1 MESTE
6 IRKRF
11 LEFFQKRGHKIL
23 PSSSLVPLEIG
34 NTQNV
39 LFTTAGMQQFKSYYG
54 APENAIKDFGIKNV
68 TTSQKCVRTGDID
81 EVGDNTHCTFFEMLG
96 NFSFGGYGRKEA
108 IEYAFEFIT
117 KELGLEISYVTYYKG
132 EGIVPKD
139 EESKNIWKS
148 LGISDIREDGKDV
161 FWGPTGLSGPCGP
174 TTEIY
179 CKNANGEDVEIWNIV
194 FNEYFCDGSR
204 EQLDKGEAKL
214 TKSEILGIDTGMG
227 FERLLATV
235 QNKKSIYETDLF
247 SLIFKNINLLRNYS
261 NIGSGFDI
269 YAHESDP
276 DYHEKVKVI
285 RIIADH
291 IRTSVFM
298 IADGVVPSNNQRGYI
313 LRRLLRRAIRYSNI
327 LDFKNNSLFPIAEAV
342 ILKYKEIYIEL
353 EKHLDAIKEEI
364 IKEEIKFKETLE
376 KGTRFLL
383 SEIEQ
388 RNKNKN
394 RKAEIEG
401 GVFKITNDNFNGKWF
416 ASFYQTYGYPF
427 ELAIEELLHKGIKF
441 ENLDKLKN
449 DFNTEME
456 KHQKLSQTASAGMFK
471 GGLANHNEKTVR
483 LHTAH
488 HLLLASLQ
496 EMFGKEVKQR
506 GSNITEERL
515 RMDFTFDR
523 KLTDEEKKK
532 LENSVN
538 EKIKQHLNVI
548 CREMPLAEAEKLGAE
563 MEFGAKYPEMVS
575 VYFIGNINPSEPHPD
590 PLLKGEGESC
600 VSIEFCGGPH
610 VSNTSELGH
619 FKILKEEASSQ
630 GVRRI
635 KAILE

>member
-401 GVFKITNDNFNGKWF
+401 GVFKITNDNFNG
-416 ASFYQTYGYPF
+416 
-427 ELAIEELLHKGIKF
+427 
-441 ENLDKLKN
+441 
-449 DFNTEME
+449 
-456 KHQKLSQTASAGMFK
+456 
-471 GGLANHNEKTVR
+471 
-483 LHTAH
+483 
-488 HLLLASLQ
+488 
-496 EMFGKEVKQR
+496 
-506 GSNITEERL
+506 
-515 RMDFTFDR
+515 
-523 KLTDEEKKK
+523 
-532 LENSVN
+532 
-538 EKIKQHLNVI
+538 
-548 CREMPLAEAEKLGAE
+548 
-563 MEFGAKYPEMVS
+563 
-575 VYFIGNINPSEPHPD
+575 
-590 PLLKGEGESC
+590 
-600 VSIEFCGGPH
+600 
-610 VSNTSELGH
+610 
-619 FKILKEEASSQ
+619 
-630 GVRRI
+630 
-635 KAILE
+635 